1 MVLQVEVQNA
11 SSVVEVFD
19 AIGYLK
25 GSSLVRII
33 KEYLGHDVFQVVEP
47 NYHVC
52 FRGFASSFICF

>member
-25 GSSLVRII
+25 GSSLVRML
-33 KEYLGHDVFQVVEP
+33 KEYLGDDVFQVVEP
-47 NYHVC
+47 NYHV
-52 FRGFASSFICF
+52 FVRGFASCFICF